1 MSRSFRSAIVALAA
15 STASA
20 LGCVTVQDLGSH
32 PAAGEAGAPGFP
44 FLEGGFPW
52 REDSGSPAKVF
63 FVTKG
68 RYSGDLGT
76 EGAAPSGPAGG
87 DSVCT
92 REAREAGHGGLFKAW
107 LSTSTENAKSR
118 IKAVGPWRSLASG
131 SLGSALVPFPSA
143 AVTDPPADFLRYTAD
158 GTDLFFEPNRLVWTG
173 TKLNGTR
180 NDNGDTCTDWTGSLA
195 TLRGGRGDFDQIGDG
210 QWTDSRALDRTSETS
225 PCSERL
231 RLYCFEQ

>member
-1 MSRSFRSAIVALAA
+1 MSRSFRSLLVVLAA

-32 PAAGEAGAPGFP
+32 PPAAVGAPD
-44 FLEGGFPW
+44 GGFPW
-52 REDSGSPAKVF
+52 PFESGPPGKIF

-68 RYSGDLGT
+68 RYRGDLGT
-76 EGAAPSGPAGG
+76 EGGAPSGPAGG

-118 IKAVGPWRSLASG
+118 IAAVGPWR
-131 SLGSALVPFPSA
+131 SLGSALVPFPGA
-143 AVTDPPADFLRYTAD
+143 AVTDPPANFLGYTAD
-158 GTDLFFEPNRLVWTG
+158 GTELFFEPDRLVWTG
-173 TKLNGTR
+173 TKSNGTR
-180 NDNGDTCTDWTGSLA
+180 NDNGDTCNDWTSNLA
-195 TLRGGRGDFDQIGDG
+195 DVRGGRGDFNQIGDG
-210 QWTDSRALDRTSETS
+210 RWTDSRALDRTSETS